1 MADIIPF
8 RRAKLTGF
16 IPETEVVPP
25 EFQHSD
31 NRQGEREA
39 LIRHAR
45 LGSPGELPS
54 DSEPQGAA

>member
-1 MADIIPF
+1 MADVIPF
-8 RRAKLTGF
+8 CRARLTGF
-16 IPETEVVPP
+16 IPDAEVVPP

-31 NRQGEREA
+31 NSQGEREA

-45 LGSPGELPS
+45 LGSPRELPS